1 MVGNWV
7 NKRVG
12 KVIGKLGLGVA
23 VSACLLSASPGWA
36 SLGMPEAELARH
48 YPWEAGPEGTRL
60 YQLGEAI
67 FSPLLIQGHMRG
79 AIAELPATAD
89 DATLKRLLRE
99 LTPGMRQAPAQE
111 QGTIAQNT
119 WEYRTP
125 DYQAMAMQE
134 GERVFVLIQQIEPL
148 VIPDLPTT
156 TEDAAYRA
164 ENDLEILQ
172 MALETYRAQHWF
184 RYPEA
189 KSYDE
194 LIKTLDR
201 AGVLPDGYKLS
212 APLTEFGVWK
222 TGYRITVRAGDRPI
236 TIRQPER
243 FDPFWVFWQV
253 RPFP

>member
-1 MVGNWV
+1 MI
-7 NKRVG
+7 RT
-12 KVIGKLGLGVA
+12 LGLGLA
-23 VSACLLSASPGWA
+23 IFAGLLSASPAWA
-36 SLGMPEAELARH
+36 SLGMPEADLARH

-67 FSPLLIQGHMRG
+67 FSPMLVQGRMRG

-89 DATLKRLLRE
+89 APALKALLRE
-99 LTPGMRQAPAQE
+99 LTPGMRQAPAHE

-125 DYQAMAMQE
+125 DYQAMAMRE
-134 GERVFVLIQQIEPL
+134 GERVFVLVQQIEALP
-148 VIPDLPTT
+148 IPDLPTT
-156 TEDAAYRA
+156 VEDAAYRA

-189 KSYDE
+189 RSYDA
-194 LIKTLDR
+194 LIKALDR
-201 AGVLPDGYKLS
+201 AGVLPDGFRLS
-212 APLTEFGVWK
+212 APVTEFGVWK
-222 TGYRITVRAGDRPI
+222 TGYQITVRAGDRLV

-243 FDPFWVFWQV
+243 WDPFWAFWQI